1 MVDNKSEQSPVK
13 PEVEEEV
20 KAEARVN
27 QKGLS
32 KEAWAAVSAIAAA
45 LITGIF
51 AIITTLIPSLLHPG
65 QPSPTATSSNLE
77 SSPAPQLSPSPS
89 LEPSP
94 SLQPKPSPLSAPQV
108 LLLALKAAN
117 IDYSVSEAQILSWLS
132 SPGTEYPT
140 ITTGRLTLLPH
151 QRLKNSI
158 ALDGIVY
165 NYKQVSGLPVEKP
178 LPPNH
183 AVDGQKLKQAIFL
196 AYNER
201 HGPSAQ
207 SFAEIVE
214 PF

>member
-1 MVDNKSEQSPVK
+1 MADNKSEQLPVK

-20 KAEARVN
+20 EASVH

-32 KEAWAAVSAIAAA
+32 KEAWTAVSAIAAA

-65 QPSPTATSSNLE
+65 QPSPTATSSDLE

-94 SLQPKPSPLSAPQV
+94 ALPPKSSPLSAPQV

-117 IDYSVSEAQILSWLS
+117 IDYSVSEAQILSWLGS
-132 SPGTEYPT
+132 SGTEYPT
-140 ITTGRLTLLPH
+140 IATGCLTLLPH

-158 ALDGIVY
+158 ALDVIVY
-165 NYKQVSGLPVEKP
+165 DYKQVAGLPVEKP

-183 AVDGQKLKQAIFL
+183 AVNGQKLKQAIFL

-207 SFAEIVE
+207 SFAAIVE